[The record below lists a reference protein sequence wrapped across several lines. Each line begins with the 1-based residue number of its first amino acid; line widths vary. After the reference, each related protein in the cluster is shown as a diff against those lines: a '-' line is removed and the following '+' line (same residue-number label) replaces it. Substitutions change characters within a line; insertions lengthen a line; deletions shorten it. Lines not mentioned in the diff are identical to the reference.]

1 MYKRPLE
8 LAPGPVRAVVAVA
21 KDLQRAGCHLLSAH
35 VINGRGR
42 VRVAPP
48 SAAVTALR
56 DGAVRLADRWE
67 CLWACPVNPGHG
79 LPLVQVEWQA
89 RRLGGPGRMAQ
100 AWN

>member
-1 MYKRPLE
+1 MYKRHLE
-8 LAPGPVRAVVAVA
+8 LAPSPVRAVVAVA

-48 SAAVTALR
+48 PVAITALR
-56 DGAVRLADRWE
+56 EGAIRMADRWE
-67 CLWACPVNPGHG
+67 VLWACPIDPGRG

-89 RRLGGPGRMAQ
+89 RRLGGPGRRTR